1 LRKGHVVTAPVEVLL
16 PCPFCGG
23 GPKIVDMISYAHI
36 YCSNRRCGAECVVA
50 KTRKTA
56 VKRWNTRAH
65 TPHTDTQRIAKLEA
79 ALESIAMHPHVSRLD
94 AAENQYEMEMIA
106 RKALARAG
114 DAK

>member
-1 LRKGHVVTAPVEVLL
+1 MSARGEVLL
-16 PCPFCGG
+16 PCPFCEGEA
-23 GPKIVDMISYAHI
+23 KVVDNCSYAYI

-65 TPHTDTQRIAKLEA
+65 TPHTDTRRVAELEA

-106 RKALARAG
+106 RKALAAIREG
-114 DAK
+114 NAK